1 MRKNLTHALLAAL
14 VCFAPAAAF
23 ADGRGSAGANVAAPP
38 TQPSPQTNAA
48 SPAGG
53 RVGQISLMNGEL
65 SLNVPSG
72 WKFYPAEEA
81 YAFLQRTNAQAP
93 SGNVLGL
100 LAKANINPRQ
110 AGAWATVV
118 SYDAI
123 GYVQPETASGL
134 ADPNFEGA
142 VRSAR
147 QTQNRAFEGF
157 AAQPQFDAS
166 APDLLWAERTASP
179 GAANGADLRV
189 EEKTLGR
196 YGVATLTS
204 IGSADQQ
211 PEIMRA
217 ATQLKSMLSFPEGRK
232 ASDFQASTDHVSS
245 YSVPGLVTGLSAA
258 AASTQAAAEAP
269 ATPTGQAQ
277 TAFGGFATYGWIAAG
292 VAVLAALGFVFMRRK
307 KPEEES
313 GQT

>member
-1 MRKNLTHALLAAL
+1 MRKNLTHALLAAVL
-14 VCFAPAAAF
+14 LLAPASAF

-38 TQPSPQTNAA
+38 TQPVPQTSAT
-48 SPAGG
+48 SPAAG
-53 RVGQISLMNGEL
+53 RTGQISLMNGEL

-81 YAFLQRTNAQAP
+81 YAFLQRTNAPAP
-93 SGNVLGL
+93 SGSVLGL
-100 LAKANINPRQ
+100 LAKANVNPRQ
-110 AGAWATVV
+110 AGTWATVV

-134 ADPNFEGA
+134 SDPNFEGT

-147 QTQNRAFEGF
+147 ATQSRPFEGF
-157 AAQPQFDAS
+157 AAQPAFDSS

-189 EEKTLGR
+189 EEKILGR
-196 YGVATLTS
+196 YGVASLTS

-211 PEIMRA
+211 PEIINA
-217 ATQLKSMLSFPEGRK
+217 ATQLKSMLSFPDGRK
-232 ASDFQASTDHVSS
+232 AADFQAATDHVSA
-245 YSVPGLVTGLSAA
+245 YSVPGLVTGVPAA
-258 AASTQAAAEAP
+258 AAAQALAETP
-269 ATPTGQAQ
+269 ATSGQAQ
-277 TAFGGFATYGWIAAG
+277 TGFGGFPTYGWIAAG

-307 KPEEES
+307 KPEESEIE
-313 GQT
+313 GA

>member
-14 VCFAPAAAF
+14 LCLAPAAAF
-23 ADGRGSAGANVAAPP
+23 ADGRGSAGADVAAPP
-38 TQPSPQTNAA
+38 TQAAPQTSAT
-48 SPAGG
+48 SPAAG
-53 RVGQISLMNGEL
+53 RTGQISLMNGEL

-81 YAFLQRTNAQAP
+81 YAFLQRTNAPAP

-100 LAKANINPRQ
+100 LAKANVNPRQ

-134 ADPNFEGA
+134 SDPGFEGS

-147 QTQNRAFEGF
+147 QIQNRAFEGF
-157 AAQPQFDAS
+157 AAQPAFDTAT
-166 APDLLWAERTASP
+166 PNLLWAERTASP

-211 PEIMRA
+211 PQIMNA
-217 ATQLKSMLSFPEGRK
+217 ASQLKSMLSFPDGRK
-232 ASDFQASTDHVSS
+232 ASDFQAASDHVSA
-245 YSVPGLVTGLSAA
+245 YSVPGLVTGVPASAA
-258 AASTQAAAEAP
+258 SAQALAQAPAAS
-269 ATPTGQAQ
+269 GQAQ
-277 TAFGGFATYGWIAAG
+277 TGFGGFPTYGWIAAG

-307 KPEEES
+307 KPEESEIE
-313 GQT
+313 GA

>member
-1 MRKNLTHALLAAL
+1 
-14 VCFAPAAAF
+14 
-23 ADGRGSAGANVAAPP
+23 
-38 TQPSPQTNAA
+38 
-48 SPAGG
+48 
-53 RVGQISLMNGEL
+53 MNGEL

-81 YAFLQRTNAQAP
+81 YAFLQRTNAPAP
-93 SGNVLGL
+93 SGSVLGL
-100 LAKANINPRQ
+100 LVKGNANPRQ
-110 AGAWATVV
+110 TGTWATVV

-134 ADPNFEGA
+134 SDPNFEGS

-147 QTQNRAFEGF
+147 ATQSRPFEGF
-157 AAQPQFDAS
+157 AAQPAFDTS

-189 EEKTLGR
+189 EEKILGR
-196 YGVATLTS
+196 YGVASLTS

-211 PEIMRA
+211 PAIINA
-217 ATQLKSMLSFPEGRK
+217 ATQMKSMLSFPDGRK
-232 ASDFQASTDHVSS
+232 AADFQAATDHVSA
-245 YSVPGLVTGLSAA
+245 YSVPGLVTGVPAA
-258 AASTQAAAEAP
+258 AAAQALAATP
-269 ATPTGQAQ
+269 ATSGQAQ
-277 TAFGGFATYGWIAAG
+277 TAFGGFPTYGWIAAG

-313 GQT
+313 ETT

>member
-1 MRKNLTHALLAAL
+1 MRKNLTHAVLATLLA
-14 VCFAPAAAF
+14 FAPAAAF
-23 ADGRGSAGANVAAPP
+23 ADGRGSAGRDIAAPP
-38 TQPSPQTNAA
+38 THAATQTDAT
-48 SPAGG
+48 SPAAG
-53 RVGQISLMNGEL
+53 RTGEISLMNGEL

-81 YAFLQRTNAQAP
+81 YAFLQRTNAAAP

-100 LAKANINPRQ
+100 LAKANVNPHQ

-123 GYVQPETASGL
+123 GYVQPETSSGL
-134 ADPNFEGA
+134 SDPNFEGA

-157 AAQPQFDAS
+157 AAPPAFDAS
-166 APDLLWAERTASP
+166 APNLLWAERTASP
-179 GAANGADLRV
+179 GAANGTDLRV

-211 PEIMRA
+211 PEIMAA
-217 ATQLKSMLSFPEGRK
+217 ATQLKSMLGFPDGRK
-232 ASDFQASTDHVSS
+232 ASDFQAGADHVSS
-245 YSVPGLVTGLSAA
+245 YSVPGLVTGL
-258 AASTQAAAEAP
+258 AASAGSAQALAETP
-269 ATPTGQAQ
+269 ATSGQPQ
-277 TAFGGFATYGWIAAG
+277 TAFSGFATYGWIAAG

-307 KPEEES
+307 KPEEEA
-313 GQT
+313 